1 MGSQS
6 KSAMRKPNQGPQNPP
21 VQQKPQKT
29 EDRLAE
35 AIAKKIEVLEI
46 GGREL
51 KVYKWNYWT
60 SMRLAKPL
68 TQLIEKVFAAM
79 KGKVSIQG
87 LLGADIGELLSS
99 HAEEVLEI
107 IVLTIMRDN
116 FPDEKEAKTWAED
129 EVGLAEMITLVTCIG
144 RQNLRPLV
152 KTIHELTGVDV
163 EGRAADLKASL
174 AQTSSPSSSKEATP
188 TTG

>member
-1 MGSQS
+1 MGTQS
-6 KSAMRKPNQGPQNPP
+6 KSAHRKPNEKS
-21 VQQKPQKT
+21 QKPAAPPKTT
-29 EDRLAE
+29 EDRLAA
-35 AIAKKIEVLEI
+35 AIAKKIEIVEI

-60 SMRLAKPL
+60 SMRLATPL
-68 TQLIEKVFAAM
+68 TQLVEKVFATM

-87 LLGADIGELLSS
+87 MLGADIGELLSK
-99 HAEEVLEI
+99 HAKEVLEI

-116 FPDEKEAKTWAED
+116 FPDEQSAKEWAEE

-163 EGRAADLKASL
+163 ASRAGDLKASL
-174 AQTSSPSSSKEATP
+174 AQTSSPSSSTGDTP